1 MSKSLVSHMS
11 LPSQDD
17 QWESAVWSAESPWLY
32 LPEVLVQSVCSA
44 VGVTL
49 LLAAIK
55 LEFYTH
61 LSWWI
66 VLLPISVALSVVFI
80 VFSIAVIAWIRV
92 SVAFL
97 CGGDEE
103 VDAEYDFRLLMF
115 LRTAK
120 IAFLCHGH
128 LSLLMLSFG
137 LLLIKIQFWPS
148 LPVVYPLL
156 PLIVLGMVY
165 MFLALVFTQTEVDP
179 HWFFVI
185 GMSLVSQSIML
196 VVKLD
201 HFQESKALPW
211 AATFSPS
218 WIAYVLLLIYCIL
231 SPLQIF
237 RQASIEHDSQN
248 AGRSEA
254 PYTFHSSDD
263 DDDERPSSSALLNA
277 QIFKVLGIGCWAI
290 GSSLSQAL
298 LTLRL
303 DAVHKVSWMA
313 VTMPALFGWIVF
325 TNLVSGC
332 VSEYSRDVAQLFL
345 DGLFCVPTPCPIRCM
360 EEQRPLLM
368 PNTYVKMRA
377 NSTPR
382 LITTDEKWLLSP
394 VTPA

>member
-1 MSKSLVSHMS
+1 MSHMS
-11 LPSQDD
+11 LPDEDD
-17 QWESAVWSAESPWLY
+17 QWESAVWSTESPWLY
-32 LPEVLVQSVCSA
+32 LPEVLVQSVCFA

-49 LLAAIK
+49 LLVPIK
-55 LEFYTH
+55 LDICTH

-66 VLLPISVALSVVFI
+66 VLLPISIALTVVFI

-92 SVAFL
+92 SVGFL

-128 LSLLMLSFG
+128 LSLLMLSVG
-137 LLLIKIQFWPS
+137 LLLIKIHFWPS
-148 LPVVYPLL
+148 LPAAYPLL

-179 HWFFVI
+179 PWFFVI
-185 GMSLVSQSIML
+185 GITLVSQSIML

-201 HFQESKALPW
+201 HVQESKALPW
-211 AATFSPS
+211 AATFAPS
-218 WIAYVLLLIYCIL
+218 WLAYVVLLIYCIL

-237 RQASIEHDSQN
+237 RQASIEHASQN
-248 AGRSEA
+248 AGGSEA
-254 PYTFHSSDD
+254 SYSLRSSDD
-263 DDDERPSSSALLNA
+263 GERPSRSALLNA
-277 QIFKVLGIGCWAI
+277 QIFKVVIIGWWVI
-290 GSSLSQAL
+290 GTSLSQAF

-303 DAVHKVSWMA
+303 DAVHKFRWMVVA
-313 VTMPALFGWIVF
+313 MPAIAGWIVLTTF
-325 TNLVSGC
+325 ASGV
-332 VSEYSRDVAQLFL
+332 VSEYFRDVAQLFL
-345 DGLFCVPTPCPIRCM
+345 DGLFCAPTPCPTRCM

-377 NSTPR
+377 DSTPR
-382 LITTDEKWLLSP
+382 LITADEKWLLNP